1 MTGGGDLDEIL
12 DDEGGA
18 DADNG
23 GGLKPG
29 ADPGREVD
37 PADGGLLEAAEED
50 PTPSAGG
57 SDVGGR
63 AGDSDS

>member
-12 DDEGGA
+12 DDQ
-18 DADNG
+18 NG
-23 GGLKPG
+23 GPGAKPG
-29 ADPGREVD
+29 TDPGHEVD
-37 PADGGLLEAAEED
+37 AADGGLLEAAEED

-57 SDVGGR
+57 ADVGGR